1 MTRQSQWWLIAGVG
15 TVAVF
20 AWGIYVWKFTRTPA
34 PTEVIATDSSAV
46 AQPEPQA
53 DREEPPGSLTSLR
66 ATHKAVQPHAFEHP
80 SGRSSEGVLSHPEED
95 LSSTVRANAPIS
107 LDDEAGFTIAYH
119 EPIATVDDGAVDD
132 GAVDEGVSDSGA
144 GGPTVSVRSA
154 IEAARNARSRG
165 DLIGARA
172 SYASAL
178 NLGLPDS
185 EGIAIR
191 GELANLAEALVFS
204 RAMSP
209 DDPLS
214 FSHHVGGGESL
225 NLIARRNKITE
236 ALMASINHISNPN
249 RLRAGARLKV
259 IRGPFNAVIWK
270 SAHRLDAYLGDTYV
284 RSFQVGLGTNG
295 GTPEGHWIVKNK
307 LMNPS
312 WTDPS
317 TGRYYAAEEPDNPIG
332 ERWIGIECVE
342 GGCIG
347 REGFGIHGTI
357 EPKSIGENMSMGCVR
372 LVPEDVALVYDLLV
386 ERHSHIDIRP

>member
-15 TVAVF
+15 FVAVV
-20 AWGIYVWKFTRTPA
+20 AWGIYVWKYTRTPA
-34 PTEVIATDSSAV
+34 SIEVIATDSSAV
-46 AQPEPQA
+46 AGPEPQGDGDDSA
-53 DREEPPGSLTSLR
+53 GSLTSLR
-66 ATHKAVQPHAFEHP
+66 ATHQAVRPHAIEQP
-80 SGRSSEGVLSHPEED
+80 SDRASEMDLSAAEET

-107 LDDEAGFTIAYH
+107 LDDEAGFTIAH
-119 EPIATVDDGAVDD
+119 REPVATVDDAGRDVGMVEATVD
-132 GAVDEGVSDSGA
+132 
-144 GGPTVSVRSA
+144 VRG
-154 IEAARNARSRG
+154 ELDAARNARARG

-172 SYASAL
+172 SYAHAL

-185 EGIAIR
+185 EGIAVR
-191 GELANLAEALVFS
+191 SELANLAEALIFS
-204 RAMSP
+204 RAMNP

-225 NLIARRNKITE
+225 NVIARRNKVTE
-236 ALMASINHISNPN
+236 ALLASINHISNPN
-249 RLRAGARLKV
+249 RLRAGARLKL

-270 SAHRLDAYLGDTYV
+270 SAHRLDAYLGDIYV

-295 GTPEGHWIVKNK
+295 GTPEGHWVVKNK

-312 WTDPS
+312 WTDPKS
-317 TGRYYAAEEPDNPIG
+317 GRYYAAEEPDNPIG

-342 GGCIG
+342 GGCLG
-347 REGFGIHGTI
+347 RAGFGIHGTI